1 MQDRVEAD
9 TNKKNGASAAPRKV
23 EDMIVHAWQCME
35 KNKRFHYEKKKKKQS
50 DRDQERI
57 TSRGELG
64 GEPEKRLAGC
74 RGKQR
79 PGSEVGAQAEAEAAG
94 IGDG

>member
-35 KNKRFHYEKKKKKQS
+35 KNKRFHYEKK
-50 DRDQERI
+50 E
-57 TSRGELG
+57 
-64 GEPEKRLAGC
+64 EKAKRPRPRAHHLPWGAG
-74 RGKQR
+74 RR
-79 PGSEVGAQAEAEAAG
+79 T
-94 IGDG
+94 